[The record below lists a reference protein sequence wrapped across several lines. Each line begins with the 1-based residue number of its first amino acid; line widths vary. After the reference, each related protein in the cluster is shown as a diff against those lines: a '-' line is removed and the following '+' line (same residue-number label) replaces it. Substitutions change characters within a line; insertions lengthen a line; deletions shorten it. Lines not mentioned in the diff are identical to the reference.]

1 MAVKMYKDKNS
12 IMVRGLEVPARL
24 DAGWTLTPV
33 APTATLKVKGSP
45 RTSKSTLKVQTTT
58 DLDSPEDQPTIEENN
73 NGY

>member
-33 APTATLKVKGSP
+33 TPKATLKVKRSP
-45 RTSKSTLKVQTTT
+45 RTSKSTLKVQATTT
-58 DLDSPEDQPTIEENN
+58 DLYSPEDYTTNEEN
-73 NGY
+73 